1 MFRTGVLSA
10 LVASLLLGCTTT
22 SEENHSTKAVE
33 SQLENR
39 TTFARYVPE
48 RKDDFAWENDL
59 VAFRAYGPAAR
70 SGAENSGVDCWLK
83 RVNYPIVNK
92 WYKAHF
98 EKGQSYHE
106 DHGEGLDN
114 YHVGS
119 SAGCGGTSLWINDQ
133 RESLETWVRWEMVEQ
148 STAKTSF
155 KLYYEREIQ
164 GKTYQEEKLI
174 TIELGDR
181 MFNVKSTF
189 FVDGQPAANLPVT
202 VGVTTHDEKATTATN
217 KAKGWLAAWE
227 VMDGYGLGTAVAVD
241 PAKIKSFKTILSNG
255 VYDAGHALIL
265 LETDSKGQ
273 IEYRAGYGW
282 EKANEIVTFAQWQ
295 QYLNNHAWAK

>member
-10 LVASLLLGCTTT
+10 LVASLIIGCTST
-22 SEENHSTKAVE
+22 SDSDNTGATAAN
-33 SQLENR
+33 QADNR
-39 TTFARYVPE
+39 STFARYVPE

-114 YHVGS
+114 YHVGPT
-119 SAGCGGTSLWINDQ
+119 AGCGGTSLWLNGK
-133 RESLETWVRWEMVEQ
+133 REPLETWVKWEILEQ
-148 STAKTSF
+148 TTAKTSF
-155 KLYYEREIQ
+155 KLYYEHDIQ

-174 TIELGDR
+174 SIELGQR
-181 MFNVKSTF
+181 LFNVTSTF
-189 FVDGQPAANLPVT
+189 YVDGKVAASLPVT
-202 VGVTTHDEKATTATN
+202 VGITTHDEKATTASN
-217 KAKGWLAAWE
+217 QAKGWFAAWE
-227 VMDGYGLGTAVAVD
+227 VMDGYGLGTAVAVE
-241 PAKIKSFKTILSNG
+241 PSRILSFKTVLSNG
-255 VYDAGHALIL
+255 VYDQGHALIL

-273 IEYRAGYGW
+273 IEYKAGYGW
-282 EKANEIVTFAQWQ
+282 EKAKDIVTFAQWQ
-295 QYLNNHAWAK
+295 NYLNNNGFAK